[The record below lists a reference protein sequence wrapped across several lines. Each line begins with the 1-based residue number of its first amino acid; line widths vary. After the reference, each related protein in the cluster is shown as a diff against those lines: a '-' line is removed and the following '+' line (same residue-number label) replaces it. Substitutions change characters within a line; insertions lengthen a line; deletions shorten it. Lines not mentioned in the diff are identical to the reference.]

1 MDALKQLK
9 EVSLS
14 VLPIAVISALLAL
27 FLGVIDGEGVLKF
40 VLSSIFVIIGLT
52 LFLLGVNIGLLPVG
66 NKLGSTVTRSRSLV
80 VIILVSLLLGFIITV
95 AEPDVQVLAS
105 QVAKV
110 NTLLDQNLLVYAIG
124 AGVATFLTI
133 SLLRTILQLPLKVVV
148 FISYIIVFAI
158 AAFIDEFF
166 VSVAFDSGGATT
178 GPLSVPFI
186 MALGMGVAATRTKS
200 EDSNFGY
207 VALSSIGPIAAVL
220 LLGLIFG
227 TSDSA
232 TTVESSETIRFMTLM
247 LHKAKEVGGALLPL
261 LLVCIIAQIFF
272 MKLPFMQARKIFMGI
287 LYSYIGLVLFMF
299 GVDYSFSSLA
309 RDLGAAIASFSPALL
324 VVAGALFGAA
334 VVLAEPAI
342 WVLTEQVEEVSNEH
356 IRRNTMMITLAIGVS
371 LAVVLGVVRIIFS
384 LSIWCF
390 LIPGYVIILLVMWK
404 TPGLFSAIAFDSGGV
419 ATGPMSSAFL
429 LPYAIGAST
438 AFSTTSAGSASFGMI
453 GLIAMMPVL
462 CVEVLGLLYSAK
474 LKRGKEKGEVK

>member
-27 FLGVIDGEGVLKF
+27 FLGFIDGEGVLKF

-247 LHKAKEVGGALLPL
+247 IHKAKEVGGALLPL

-474 LKRGKEKGEVK
+474 LKRGKGKGEVK